1 MRYLYTNKKAK
12 ELDSHAIQTIG
23 MPSLV
28 LMERAAMSVAAYIIE
43 KERKGIRVLAVCGT
57 GNNGGDG
64 IAVARILHEMGF
76 ETAITIVGETER
88 MTSDTKSQF
97 LLAVHSQVPVVS
109 LSSIKESS
117 FDVLVDGIFGVGLTR
132 KIEGVYA
139 EIIETMNQRKA
150 KIYAIDTPSGV
161 NGTTGE
167 IMGTAIQADYTVT
180 FGFNKVGLVLYP
192 GCEKAGEITVADIG
206 FPRESKN
213 KVRSTFYHYEPF
225 DLPYLLPRRP
235 LHSHKGTF
243 GKVLVVAGSQE
254 MSGACYLAAKTA
266 YCSGAGLVKAVS
278 TENNREILLNA
289 LPEVLFTTREYLKEG
304 IEWADSVV
312 IGPGIGLSDEA
323 KEMVRYVLD
332 NCTVPT
338 VLDGDAIRLCAQLT
352 DLLTDNFI
360 VTPHVKEMSY
370 LTGMPVSKLQDDLPG
385 TTKDTARE
393 FGCIIVQKDA
403 RTIVSN
409 GEECYINVSG
419 NHGMA
424 TGGSGDVL
432 AGMLGGL
439 LAQKMEPFQAAKV
452 SVYVHGLGGDMARK
466 KKGTYALMAS
476 DIIDGIVNVLATQEE
491 DDKDETR

>member
-1 MRYLYTNKKAK
+1 MRYLYTNKEAK

-23 MPSLV
+23 MSSLV
-28 LMERAAMSVAAYIIE
+28 LMERAAMSLAAHIIE
-43 KERKGIRVLAVCGT
+43 KEGKEIRVLAVCGT

-64 IAVARILHEMGF
+64 IAVARILYEMGY
-76 ETAITIVGETER
+76 ETAITVVGETEH
-88 MTSDTKSQF
+88 MTPETKSQF
-97 LLAVHSQVPVVS
+97 LLAIHSQVPIVS

-117 FDVLVDGIFGVGLTR
+117 FDILVDGIFGIGLTR

-139 EIIETMNQRKA
+139 EIIDTMNQKEA
-150 KIYAIDTPSGV
+150 KIYAIDIPSGV

-192 GCEKAGEITVADIG
+192 GCEKAGKVTIADIG

-213 KVRSTFYHYEPF
+213 KVRSSCYHYEPS
-225 DLPYLLPRRP
+225 DLPYLLPKRP
-235 LHSHKGTF
+235 LRSHKGTF

-254 MSGACYLAAKTA
+254 MSGACYLAAKMA

-304 IEWADSVV
+304 IEWADAVV

-323 KEMVRYVLD
+323 KEMVQYVLD
-332 NCTVPT
+332 NCPVPT
-338 VLDGDAIRLCAQLT
+338 VIDGDAIRLCAQLT
-352 DLLTDNFI
+352 DSLTDNFI

-370 LTGMPVSKLQDDLPG
+370 LTGMTVSELQRDLIG
-385 TTKDTARE
+385 TTKDTACE
-393 FGCIIVQKDA
+393 LGCILIQKDA

-419 NHGMA
+419 NNGMA

-439 LAQKMEPFQAAKV
+439 LAQKMEPYLAAKTA
-452 SVYVHGLGGDMARK
+452 VYVHGLGGDVARK
-466 KKGTYALMAS
+466 KKSVYALMAS
-476 DIIDGIVNVLATQEE
+476 DIIEGIVDVLATQEG
-491 DDKDETR
+491 DDEDETI